1 MMSWT
6 VPWQPAGQHGSVDR
20 SPQRPDRAF
29 LGNDLSKRAP
39 DGSDLG
45 VLSGLAPELAETF
58 VSVASEVALVLDP
71 DGTVKSVAIGGESV
85 RGLSGDWVGRH
96 WSETVT
102 VESRPKIEQLL
113 RDAILFGVTRR
124 RQVNHP
130 SHSGD
135 DVPVSYAVIRL
146 GPGGPLLAVGRDMRS
161 IAAIQQ
167 RFVQSQLQMERDT
180 MRRRQADTRYRNLF
194 QAVPDAMLVLDAD
207 TLRIIETNG
216 ASRTLLDE
224 PLESLPGRVLTELLE
239 PQARASAAKLLGGA
253 PDADGPVEIRTRLAR
268 SATAIDLSVSTISTD
283 DAVQLLVRIRPS
295 GRTPPL
301 LESVVVPLR
310 APRQAPGAGADA

>member
-1 MMSWT
+1 M
-6 VPWQPAGQHGSVDR
+6 
-20 SPQRPDRAF
+20 
-29 LGNDLSKRAP
+29 
-39 DGSDLG
+39 
-45 VLSGLAPELAETF
+45 LSGLAPELAETF
-58 VSVASEVALVLDP
+58 VSVASEVALVLDL

-102 VESRPKIEQLL
+102 VESRPKVVQLL
-113 RDAILFGVTRR
+113 RDAVLFGVTRR

-146 GPGGPLLAVGRDMRS
+146 GPSGPLLAVGRDMRS

-239 PQARASAAKLLGGA
+239 PQARASAAQLLDGA
-253 PDADGPVEIRTRLAR
+253 QDADGPVEIRTRLAR
-268 SATAIDLSVSTISTD
+268 SAMAIDLSVSTISVD
-283 DAVQLLVRIRPS
+283 DAVQLLVRIRPA

-310 APRQAPGAGADA
+310 APRHAPGADADA